1 MQKQLATLIV
11 NDERLV
17 RRDLIELLS
26 DHPTF
31 LTPIILNSS
40 EIILQLSQKS

>member
-1 MQKQLATLIV
+1 MQKQLAALIV

-17 RRDLIELLS
+17 RRDHIELLS

-31 LTPIILNSS
+31 LTPTILNSS